1 MDERRLLVVDDEPGF
16 CEFVRTVASGLGY
29 VVDVATSAAAF
40 KEAYS
45 AHKPTVIVLDVVMPD
60 TDGIELINWLVDCKC
75 TAHLVVVTGFTPKY
89 AELAGKLGE
98 AKGMR
103 SVSILTKSVKVAT
116 LRDALAPDNGG

>member
-1 MDERRLLVVDDEPGF
+1 MDDRRLLVVDDEPGF

-29 VVDVATSAAAF
+29 VVDVAASAAVF

-60 TDGIELINWLVDCKC
+60 TDGIELINWLVDRKC
-75 TAHLVVVTGFTPKY
+75 TAHLVVVTGYTPKY
-89 AELAGKLGE
+89 AELAGKLGK

-103 SVSILTKSVKVAT
+103 SVKILTKPVKVAT
-116 LRDALAPDNGG
+116 LRDALALDNGG